1 MSIGM
6 SKRMS
11 RSSASLNQRAT
22 LKRRKT
28 FTLSPQS
35 VALLEGLSA
44 EDSSGQQSVSAILDR
59 LLLAIGKEK
68 ERQENEDKIGKYY
81 DERSDQ
87 ERQEEI
93 DWGKLATGEFV
104 AIELSKRRG

>member
-1 MSIGM
+1 M
-6 SKRMS
+6 SKRM
-11 RSSASLNQRAT
+11 RRGTASSNQRA
-22 LKRRKT
+22 LKQRKT
-28 FTLSPQS
+28 FTLSPQA
-35 VALLEGLSA
+35 VAFLEELSA
-44 EDSSGQQSVSAILDR
+44 QDVSGQESVSAILDR
-59 LLLAIGKEK
+59 LLLAIGREK

-81 DERSDQ
+81 DGRSDQ